1 MTKTYMVPQVDE
13 DRCTLCGH
21 CVEICPC
28 HAITL
33 GERGP
38 VFSCP
43 ESCPHSEACV
53 AASDGCC
60 LGEEMCPNGAISRA
74 FEIVLE

>member
-1 MTKTYMVPQVDE
+1 MTTTYITPQVDE
-13 DRCTLCGH
+13 VRCTLCGR
-21 CVEICPC
+21 CAEICPC
-28 HAITL
+28 QAITL
-33 GERGP
+33 EERGP

-43 ESCPHSEACV
+43 QTCLNPEACI

-74 FEIVLE
+74 FEIVSG